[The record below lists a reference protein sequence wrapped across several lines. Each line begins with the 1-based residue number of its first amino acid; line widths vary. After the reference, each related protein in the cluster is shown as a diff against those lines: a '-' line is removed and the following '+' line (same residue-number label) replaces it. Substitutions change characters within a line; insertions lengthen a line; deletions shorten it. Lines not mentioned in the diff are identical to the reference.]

1 MKRIVVLVVMLL
13 VFALTVPAS
22 AATWRNVG
30 STKGVGRSYAPA
42 WVGMIGQASNVK
54 KARIGIYNGDTRSR
68 SIQTS
73 RYVSCTNS
81 NYNYTSGSKNA
92 SHSVAA
98 KSWKWVTIF
107 SRTNSWDHCEIDVDA
122 YNFNLRGP
130 LRLRV
135 QVQ

>member
-1 MKRIVVLVVMLL
+1 MKRMFTLMALLL
-13 VFALTVPAS
+13 VFALAVPAS

-30 STKGVGRSYAPA
+30 YSKGVGRSYASA
-42 WVGMIGQASNVK
+42 WAGITGQAPNVR

-68 SIQTS
+68 TIRTS
-73 RYVSCTNS
+73 RYVSCVNS
-81 NYNYTSGSKNA
+81 NYNYTSASKDA
-92 SHSVAA
+92 SHAVAS

-122 YNFNLRGP
+122 YNFYMRGP
-130 LRLRV
+130 LRIRV